1 VGGDYVDVPA
11 AIVDRVRSLCMRLP
25 DAYEEKA
32 WAGARW
38 MVRKRTFAHVL
49 GVEDGNPRAYALAAG
64 AEGPLVV
71 VTFRAQGPELDAL
84 RHVGHPFF
92 VARWGRDVVGM
103 VVDDDTDW
111 DDLGDLLTE
120 SYCVM
125 APKKLVALV
134 DRPAAGAD
142 EADPG
147 EGEADPRP

>member
-1 VGGDYVDVPA
+1 MGGDYVDVPA
-11 AIVDRVRSLCMRLP
+11 AIVERVRGLCMRLP

-49 GVEDGNPRAYALAAG
+49 GVEDGNPRAYAIAAG
-64 AEGPLVV
+64 ADGPLVV

-125 APKKLVALV
+125 APQKLVALV
-134 DRPAAGAD
+134 DRPAAGPD
-142 EADPG
+142 ETDTEDLP
-147 EGEADPRP
+147 EG